1 MHVVPYDITYRI
13 VENRVVVHI
22 FASTSKG
29 RVVLIDDSYLP
40 YFYAKN
46 DSKTLKKRIEDV
58 DVEGIKVA
66 RVEEVDRK
74 ILGIDSKC
82 LKIYCNVPS
91 DVSKLN
97 DAISKGCETF
107 EFDVNFSRRYLVD
120 HHIVMFNTYEF
131 TGEKI
136 ESKYDCD
143 CYQIKNLDLVEEKG
157 KVDALAIDIETYFK
171 PGEQLNMQEAPILM
185 VGLHGKKLS
194 KVYTWHKIAGKDYVI
209 CDDEADMLSKVFE
222 AIRTDDSA
230 FLVGYNSDGFDLTYL
245 YERALQLKVKIEVG
259 LDGSRFHFGK
269 GSDRSVNVVG
279 KTHID
284 MYKFIKR
291 VYGTELKTDTY
302 KLNDVASELLGD
314 TKDDIDISGIGDAW
328 DSKDEKKLAEYAKY
342 NLKDCVLT
350 YDLFNTILPNIEE
363 MTRLV
368 GIAPFDITRMGF
380 SQLVEWFI
388 IKRAVDANEMIMNR
402 PEAEMLAA
410 RRGIRF
416 QGAFVY
422 EPTPGIYKDVM
433 VYDFR
438 SLYPTIITAHN
449 LSPESLRVGKKGY
462 SHPEHK
468 DIWFSKDKI
477 GFVSSTLEYVLTC
490 RFKLKDELKK
500 GKNTFLSA
508 RVAALKLLANSF
520 YGYLGF
526 YGSRWYSLE
535 CADTTTALGRHY
547 IHEVILRMKKEG
559 YKILY
564 GDTDSIFV
572 SLEGKKSSDAME
584 VVDSINESLP
594 GLMELE
600 FDGHYPSGIFVS
612 GKGSDKGAKKRYC
625 LLREDGTLKIT
636 GFEAVRR
643 NVSFIAKDVQENVLR
658 MILKDHQPQKAL
670 EYVQEVIAD
679 LEEGKIPVDKL
690 IIRTKLTR
698 DVDDYANEGA
708 HVKVARRMIEKG
720 IDVKVGSILG
730 YVISAGKGTISDRAR
745 LPGEV
750 KEIDA
755 AYYIDNQILPVVE
768 SIFKVF
774 GLDKSDLLKTGK
786 QKGLGDFF

>member
-13 VENRVVVHI
+13 VEGKVVVHI
-22 FASTSKG
+22 FANSSKG
-29 RVVLIDDSYLP
+29 RVVLIDDSFLP
-40 YFYAKN
+40 YFYARVEG
-46 DSKTLKKRIEDV
+46 KTLKKRIEDV
-58 DVEGIKVA
+58 DVDGIKVV
-66 RVEEVDRK
+66 RVEEVNRL
-74 ILGIDSKC
+74 ILGVDTPC
-82 LKIYCNVPS
+82 LKIYCQFPS
-91 DVSKLN
+91 DVFKIRE
-97 DAISKGCETF
+97 AIKVACETY
-107 EFDVNFSRRYLVD
+107 EFDVSFSSRYLVD
-120 HHIVMFNTYEF
+120 NHIVMFNTYEVD
-131 TGEKI
+131 GNLV
-136 ESKYDCD
+136 ESRYDCD
-143 CYQIKNLDLVEEKG
+143 CLKVNNFNLIKEG
-157 KVDALAIDIETYFK
+157 GSVDALAIDIETYFK
-171 PGEQLNMQEAPILM
+171 PGQQVNMQEAPILM
-185 VGLHGKKLS
+185 VGLHGKSIS
-194 KVYTWHKIAGKDYVI
+194 KIFTWHKIAGAHNVI
-209 CDDEADMLSKVFE
+209 CEDEADMLTKVFE
-222 AIRTDDSA
+222 AIKNDESS

-245 YERALQLKVKIEVG
+245 HERANLLKVKEVVG
-259 LDGSRFHFGK
+259 LDGSSFSFGR

-291 VYGTELKTDTY
+291 VYGAELKTDTY
-302 KLNDVASELLGD
+302 KLNDVANELLGA
-314 TKDDIDISGIGDAW
+314 TKDDVDVSRIGEAW
-328 DSKDEKKLAEYAKY
+328 DSKDAKMLAEFSKY

-368 GIAPFDITRMGF
+368 GIAPFSITRMGF
-380 SQLVEWFI
+380 SLIVEWFI
-388 IKRAVDANEMIMNR
+388 IKRAVDANEMIMNK
-402 PEAEMLAA
+402 PSGEEIAS

-422 EPTPGIYKDVM
+422 EPTPGIYKDVL

-449 LSPESLRVGKKGY
+449 LSPEAIRVGKKGY
-462 SHPEHK
+462 SHPEN
-468 DIWFSKDKI
+468 DQVWFSKDKI
-477 GFVSSTLEYVLTC
+477 GFVSSTLEFILTS

-500 GKNTFLSA
+500 KKSKFLSA

-526 YGSRWYSLE
+526 YGSRWYSIE
-535 CADTTTALGRHY
+535 CADATTAFGRHY
-547 IHEVILRMKKEG
+547 IHQVIERMEKEG

-572 SLEGKKSSDAME
+572 SLEGKKPSDAKSVIKE
-584 VVDSINESLP
+584 INDSLP

-643 NVSFIAKDVQENVLR
+643 NVSFIAKDVQENVLS
-658 MILKDHQPQKAL
+658 MILKDHAPQKAL
-670 EYVQEVIAD
+670 DYVHAVIDD
-679 LEEGKIPVDKL
+679 LENGKIDVKKL
-690 IIRTKLTR
+690 VIRTKLTR
-698 DVDDYANEGA
+698 DVDDYSNEGA
-708 HVKVARRMIEKG
+708 HVKVARRLIERG
-720 IDVKVGSILG
+720 QSVSVGSILG
-730 YVISAGKGTISDRAR
+730 YVIEAGSGSMSDRAR
-745 LPGEV
+745 LPDEV
-750 KEIDA
+750 KDIDVS
-755 AYYIDNQILPVVE
+755 YYIDNQILPVVE

-774 GLDKSDLLKTGK
+774 GVDKSDLLKEGK